1 MQKYKLLDL
10 MIQDNKIQNE
20 LYKPTSF
27 WQACSKQIVDDLKIN
42 GIENFRNLKTP
53 RSFFVPTHSFIKYL
67 DEKESYYILKN
78 GLQSIT
84 TDFKMSKKLENLL
97 DGYSHAF
104 SDYRVLQA
112 TNKDFKP
119 FTDKVSESS
128 IGKPL
133 EQFEFDGRKFSRS
146 FLNYSLGLNFLKTH
160 VDTTNIKTVMEI
172 GGGFGTLGEILLGDE
187 RNEIFY
193 INLDIPPVAF
203 VSNYYLQNVFTNK
216 KIADYSILKNK
227 EVLNIEELKKEF
239 DAINTC
245 SWQIEKIEAKIDLFV
260 NFISFQEMEPEVVNN
275 YCTHIRRLKPEFILL
290 RNIKEGKK
298 KKDKN
303 TLCGV
308 EKPILADDY
317 DTFFPEYDLIAVD
330 SAIFGF
336 ITEDNFHSQ
345 LRLYK
350 IKNI

>member
-10 MIQDNKIQNE
+10 MIEDNKSQDT

-27 WQACSKQIVDDLKIN
+27 WEACSKQIVDDLKTN
-42 GIENFRNLKTP
+42 GIENFRALKTP
-53 RSFFVPTHSFIKYL
+53 RSFFVPTYAFINYL
-67 DEKESYYILKN
+67 DDENSYDKVRDELKK
-78 GLQSIT
+78 LTS
-84 TDFKMSKKLENLL
+84 DFKMSKKLENLL

-104 SDYRVLQA
+104 SDYRVLKA
-112 TNKDFKP
+112 TNKDIKP

-128 IGKPL
+128 VGNPL
-133 EQFEFDGRKFSRS
+133 EQFEFEGRRFSRS
-146 FLNYSLGLNFLKTH
+146 FLNYSLGLNFLKSH

-172 GGGFGTLGEILLGDE
+172 GGGFGTLGEILLDDE

-203 VSNYYLQNVFTNK
+203 VSTYYLQNVFINK
-216 KIADYSILKNK
+216 KIGDYENLRDR
-227 EVLNIEELKKEF
+227 EVLDITTLKSEF

-245 SWQIEKIEAKIDLFV
+245 SWQIEKLQGKIDLFV
-260 NFISFQEMEPEVVNN
+260 NFISFQEMEPDVVNN
-275 YCTHIRRLKPEFILL
+275 YCSHIRRLNPEFILL

-298 KKDKN
+298 KKDEN
-303 TLCGV
+303 TLYGV
-308 EKPILADDY
+308 EKPILAGDY
-317 DTFFPEYDLIAVD
+317 DTFFPEYELVADD
-330 SAIFGF
+330 CTIFGF

-350 IKNI
+350 KK

>member
-1 MQKYKLLDL
+1 MRKYKLLNL
-10 MIQDNKIQNE
+10 MMRDNKLEKE
-20 LYKPTSF
+20 LYKATFF
-27 WQACSKQIVDDLKIN
+27 WEACSEEIVKDLKKN
-42 GIENFRNLKTP
+42 GIDNFRNLKTS
-53 RSFFVPTHSFIKYL
+53 RSFFVPTYAFTNYS
-67 DEKESYYILKN
+67 DEKVSYNILKN
-78 GLQSIT
+78 NLQLIT
-84 TDFKMSKKLENLL
+84 TDLKMSKKIENFL

-104 SDYRVLQA
+104 SDYRVLKG
-112 TNKDFKP
+112 TNNDKKP

-133 EQFEFDGRKFSRS
+133 EQFEFDARKFSRS
-146 FLNYSLGLNFLKTH
+146 FLNYLLGLNFLKSH

-203 VSNYYLQNVFTNK
+203 VSTYYLQNVFINK
-216 KIADYSILKNK
+216 KIADYSNLKNK
-227 EVLNIEELKKEF
+227 EFLHIEELKKEF

-245 SWQIEKIEAKIDLFV
+245 SWQIEKIEGKIDLFV

-275 YCTHIRRLKPEFILL
+275 YCTHIRRLNPEFILL

-298 KKDKN
+298 KKDDN
-303 TLCGV
+303 TLYGV

-317 DTFFPEYDLIAVD
+317 DAFFPEYDLVAVD
-330 SAIFGF
+330 STIFGF

>member
-10 MIQDNKIQNE
+10 MIQDNKVQNE

-27 WQACSKQIVDDLKIN
+27 WEACSEEIVNDLKTN
-42 GIENFRNLKTP
+42 GIENFKSLETT
-53 RSFFVPTHSFIKYL
+53 RSFFVPTYAFVKYL
-67 DEKESYYILKN
+67 DEKESYDILKKD
-78 GLQSIT
+78 LQSIT
-84 TDFKMSKKLENLL
+84 TDLKMSKKLENLF

-104 SDYRVLQA
+104 SDYRVLKA
-112 TNKDFKP
+112 TNKNFKP
-119 FTDKVSESS
+119 FTDKISESNM
-128 IGKPL
+128 GKTL
-133 EQFEFDGRKFSRS
+133 EQFEFDSRRFSRS
-146 FLNYSLGLNFLKTH
+146 FLNYSLGLNFLKSY

-203 VSNYYLQNVFTNK
+203 VSTYYLQNVFTNK
-216 KIADYSILKNK
+216 KIADY
-227 EVLNIEELKKEF
+227 EVLKDREILNIDNLKSEF

-245 SWQIEKIEAKIDLFV
+245 SWQIEKLQGKIDLFV

-275 YCTHIRRLKPEFILL
+275 YCSHIRRLNPEFVLL

-298 KKDKN
+298 KKDEN
-303 TLCGV
+303 TIYGV

-317 DTFFPEYDLIAVD
+317 DTFLPEYELVAVD
-330 SAIFGF
+330 STIFGF

-350 IKNI
+350 KI

>member
-10 MIQDNKIQNE
+10 MIQDNKVQKE

-27 WQACSKQIVDDLKIN
+27 WEACSEEIVNDLKTN

-53 RSFFVPTHSFIKYL
+53 RSFFAPSYAFIKYL
-67 DEKESYYILKN
+67 DEKESYDILRKD
-78 GLQSIT
+78 LQSIT
-84 TDFKMSKKLENLL
+84 KDFKMSKKLDNLL
-97 DGYSHAF
+97 EGYSHAF
-104 SDYRVLQA
+104 SDYRVLKA

-119 FTDKVSESS
+119 FTDKVSESNT
-128 IGKPL
+128 GKPL
-133 EQFEFDGRKFSRS
+133 EQFEFDGRRFSRS
-146 FLNYSLGLNFLKTH
+146 FLNYTLGLNFLKSY

-203 VSNYYLQNVFTNK
+203 VSTHYLQNVFTNK
-216 KIADYSILKNK
+216 KIADY
-227 EVLNIEELKKEF
+227 EVLKDREILNIDNLKSEF

-245 SWQIEKIEAKIDLFV
+245 SWQIEKLQGKIDLFV

-275 YCTHIRRLKPEFILL
+275 YCSHIRRLNPEFVLL

-298 KKDKN
+298 KKDEN
-303 TLCGV
+303 TLYGV

-317 DTFFPEYDLIAVD
+317 DTFLPEYELVAVD
-330 SAIFGF
+330 STIFGF

-350 IKNI
+350 KI